1 MTGSVAKR
9 ERQAAI
15 LEVVRE
21 HRVTSQEG
29 LRELLGER
37 GIEVTQATLSRDI
50 RDLRLVKVAGA
61 EGVPHYTLPEEW
73 EHKPPLEV
81 LLPQLFVSADGTGNL
96 LLVRTLTGAAPTV
109 ASAIDWE
116 EWPELLG
123 TIAGDDTILVICR
136 DEEHAPLIARR
147 LEGIAGVAG

>member
-1 MTGSVAKR
+1 MTGSGGKR

-21 HRVTSQEG
+21 HRVSSQEA
-29 LRELLGER
+29 LRELLVER
-37 GIEVTQATLSRDI
+37 GIEVTQATLSRDV
-50 RDLRLVKVAGA
+50 RDLRLVKVADA
-61 EGVPHYTLPEEW
+61 EGVPHYTLPDEW
-73 EHKPPLEV
+73 EHTPPLEL

-116 EWPELLG
+116 EWSEVVG
-123 TIAGDDTILVICR
+123 TIAGDDTILIVLR
-136 DEEHAPLIARR
+136 DEESLDAVQERIEQIASS
-147 LEGIAGVAG
+147 